1 MDQLP
6 LIIIIIASV
15 LALIGIGVLLYFTVF
30 AHYRA
35 RKQVRELSLR
45 FEYLHAL
52 LFGQDSQYIKRI
64 ENISSTNLIYVDTFL
79 QFSRRYK
86 DVRDKSDS
94 AAQIAINNL
103 KDLVSEG
110 DYKELKVALPEA
122 KKVLGRFD
130 TEVNSLNNDLLV
142 VIKPEEECRQESLL
156 LKEKL
161 RKIKQDYY
169 IKQADLGLVSASFDQ
184 VFTRLDE
191 RFNGFES
198 YVESAQYEEAKNLL
212 PQMAGVIDALGKAIK
227 EMPNLCVEIQS
238 VIPDKLISLQN
249 RFEEMKYAGYPLHHL
264 IVEGNFAEM
273 RTDLTE
279 LTKRMQNFDLDGVQD
294 GLDALLARID
304 DYFSSFDKEKDAR
317 VVFESE
323 CEGIY
328 RDNGA
333 VEKKYIHLS
342 NALPDVKKI
351 YVIPTDE
358 QTKIDLIKTDINKA
372 GATKR
377 SLDTFIHSG
386 TKQPYSLLV
395 EKRHTLRDE
404 TNEASVAIEDFTRYL
419 HSLKADT
426 EEAANCLPLYDRQLH
441 ENEFALRKI
450 GLDAITEKYQAVI
463 DDLYLTI
470 DEIYGLLHAPIDVV
484 RINELLSHLK
494 TSGDSVARGIHDD
507 AENMYLA
514 DASMLYANRD
524 RLHLNEIQIV
534 MSQAE
539 VRYFSGDFQGAYTLS
554 TEGMK
559 RLRGE

>member
-273 RTDLTE
+273 RTELTE

-323 CEGIY
+323 CESIY

-395 EKRHTLRDE
+395 EKMHTLRDE

>member
-1 MDQLP
+1 
-6 LIIIIIASV
+6 
-15 LALIGIGVLLYFTVF
+15 
-30 AHYRA
+30 
-35 RKQVRELSLR
+35 
-45 FEYLHAL
+45 
-52 LFGQDSQYIKRI
+52 
-64 ENISSTNLIYVDTFL
+64 
-79 QFSRRYK
+79 
-86 DVRDKSDS
+86 
-94 AAQIAINNL
+94 
-103 KDLVSEG
+103 
-110 DYKELKVALPEA
+110 
-122 KKVLGRFD
+122 
-130 TEVNSLNNDLLV
+130 
-142 VIKPEEECRQESLL
+142 
-156 LKEKL
+156 
-161 RKIKQDYY
+161 
-169 IKQADLGLVSASFDQ
+169 
-184 VFTRLDE
+184 
-191 RFNGFES
+191 
-198 YVESAQYEEAKNLL
+198 
-212 PQMAGVIDALGKAIK
+212 
-227 EMPNLCVEIQS
+227 PNLCVEIQS

-273 RTDLTE
+273 RTELTE

-395 EKRHTLRDE
+395 EKMHTLRDE

>member
-273 RTDLTE
+273 RTELTE

-395 EKRHTLRDE
+395 EKMHTLRDE